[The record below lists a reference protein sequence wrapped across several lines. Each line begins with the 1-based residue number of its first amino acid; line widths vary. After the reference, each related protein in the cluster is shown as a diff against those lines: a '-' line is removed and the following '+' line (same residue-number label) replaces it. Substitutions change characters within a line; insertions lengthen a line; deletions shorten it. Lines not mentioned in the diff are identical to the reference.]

1 MHDLYNEEMYRRL
14 QCEDLLREA
23 EHERLISSYE
33 KMQVNKHNTLNSR
46 VHDVR
51 ILWVSVT
58 REPVKKNHWQITLE
72 V

>member
-14 QCEDLLREA
+14 QGEDLLREA
-23 EHERLISSYE
+23 EQERLISNYK
-33 KMQVNKHNTLNSR
+33 KMQVNQHNRLDSR
-46 VHDVR
+46 VQNAR

-58 REPVKKNHWQITLE
+58 MKTVKKNHWQITLE